1 MTERPT
7 DRRLLLPLVFIAGMV
22 SLGVEFGASRLL
34 APFFGTSL
42 YVWGLLIGLILLYLS
57 AGYVL
62 GGRIADRFPSSA
74 VLYQL
79 TAVSALWIGLIPL
92 AAQPILILS
101 QRGFAT
107 LSAGLVLGTLIA
119 VVGLF
124 AVPVTLLGCVSPYAI
139 RLLVTD
145 VGSSGRT
152 AGSLYALSTAGSIL
166 GTFLPVFWFIPS
178 FGTRLTFIGFSLAL
192 LAISVAGLWPRRR
205 IYAVLGV
212 LVLVGWVA
220 LPPTIKPPA
229 VGRLL
234 FEKESAYHYIQ
245 VVQEG
250 SRTELILNEGQAI
263 HSIYDSERLTT
274 GGPWDYFLVASAF
287 QPAHPTD
294 TVPTDIAIIGLAG
307 GTAARQ
313 YANAYGSQVK
323 ITGVE
328 IDPDVLSAGYA
339 YFHLGDAHA
348 RAVVQDGRYWL
359 ATDTGH
365 YDVIVMDAY
374 RQPYI
379 PFHLTTREFFQLV
392 HDHLRPD
399 GVAVVNAGRTA
410 TDYRLVEAVASTM
423 RAVFPSVY
431 LVDVPA
437 FSNTIV
443 FGSMKPVTVE
453 DIQHNL
459 ALPTEPLVRQ
469 VADSTLTEGK
479 LRMSPYHS
487 QVFTDELAPVER
499 LIDQII
505 LGYVSSGG

>member
-1 MTERPT
+1 MR
-7 DRRLLLPLVFIAGMV
+7 
-22 SLGVEFGASRLL
+22 
-34 APFFGTSL
+34 
-42 YVWGLLIGLILLYLS
+42 
-57 AGYVL
+57 
-62 GGRIADRFPSSA
+62 
-74 VLYQL
+74 
-79 TAVSALWIGLIPL
+79 
-92 AAQPILILS
+92 
-101 QRGFAT
+101 
-107 LSAGLVLGTLIA
+107 
-119 VVGLF
+119 
-124 AVPVTLLGCVSPYAI
+124 
-139 RLLVTD
+139 
-145 VGSSGRT
+145 
-152 AGSLYALSTAGSIL
+152 
-166 GTFLPVFWFIPS
+166 
-178 FGTRLTFIGFSLAL
+178 
-192 LAISVAGLWPRRR
+192 
-205 IYAVLGV
+205 
-212 LVLVGWVA
+212 
-220 LPPTIKPPA
+220 
-229 VGRLL
+229 
-234 FEKESAYHYIQ
+234 
-245 VVQEG
+245 
-250 SRTELILNEGQAI
+250 
-263 HSIYDSERLTT
+263 
-274 GGPWDYFLVASAF
+274 
-287 QPAHPTD
+287 
-294 TVPTDIAIIGLAG
+294 
-307 GTAARQ
+307 
-313 YANAYGSQVK
+313 

-339 YFHLGDAHA
+339 NFHLGDAHA

-365 YDVIVMDAY
+365 YDVVVMDAY

-505 LGYVSSGG
+505 LGYVSSSG